1 MKKQMAFAGVVVAGL
16 VLTMAVASAQR
27 PGGGPGQ
34 GVGQGQGLG
43 QGMGPGFGRQGGG
56 PGGPGGPG
64 RGMFGRGGGPAMML
78 AGLDLTAA
86 QHEQVKALFE
96 SEREAKQ
103 AGQQAIGEAREALHA
118 AIFANV
124 VDHGAVTAV
133 QAKITAAEQAQLA
146 REVQVQ
152 LTLSGILTAD
162 QRAKVLE
169 HKGRGRGPGRGAR
182 H

>member
-34 GVGQGQGLG
+34 GFGQGQGLG

-86 QHEQVKALFE
+86 Q
-96 SEREAKQ
+96 
-103 AGQQAIGEAREALHA
+103 
-118 AIFANV
+118 
-124 VDHGAVTAV
+124 
-133 QAKITAAEQAQLA
+133 QLS
-146 REVQVQ
+146 
-152 LTLSGILTAD
+152 LI
-162 QRAKVLE
+162 
-169 HKGRGRGPGRGAR
+169 HI
-182 H
+182 